1 MNIRQ
6 RCITAITTIALIVM
20 PAMSGLTACSEGV
33 EQTAERVA
41 EGAVGGAVDI
51 EDGSVTITDEQG
63 NEMVAGEGVTL
74 PSNWPLPAPDS
85 GTLAM
90 ATVQSDGTAYAMWV
104 VDGRAKDVA
113 DEFGQ
118 MLISAGYALNQ
129 ETNLDGAIMRDYSAI
144 GMFVS
149 VVVGETE
156 GETTI
161 AVTGLPE

>member
-1 MNIRQ
+1 MNIRH
-6 RCITAITTIALIVM
+6 RNIAALTAMVLIIM
-20 PAMSGLTACSEGV
+20 PASLALTACGEGV
-33 EQTAERVA
+33 EQTAERIA
-41 EGAVGGAVDI
+41 EDAMGGDVDI
-51 EDGSVTITDEQG
+51 EDGSVTITDEEG

-74 PSNWPLPAPDS
+74 PSNWPLPVPDS

-90 ATVQSDGTAYAMWV
+90 ATVQTDGTAYGMWV
-104 VDGRAKDVA
+104 VDGSAKDVA
-113 DEFGQ
+113 DAYGDL
-118 MLISAGYALNQ
+118 LISEGYALNQ
-129 ETNLDGAIMRDYSAI
+129 ESSLDGAIMRDYSAM